1 MRHLSKETI
10 EGSEVPIPTLRRSRV
25 LNRPE
30 QGVIDSGDGQTRV
43 GVLRSVRVSSDP
55 GESRVEKEPG
65 RYQPGNKEDFNRLYK
80 ATYPRIFATLFMIL
94 KDRSAAEDAT
104 QEAFLR
110 AFRGWHR
117 WKQDAPAEAW
127 MHRIALNVAFSHR
140 RREQLHDIGQL
151 LIRLGRPRDPDPT
164 EGVNAE
170 LRQAIRSLP
179 PKQAASLVLRH
190 LHGYSNREIAIALGI
205 PERTVASR
213 LAAAKV
219 WLRARL
225 GEQRSRGLGRHSP
238 NQVLSDDEH

>member
-1 MRHLSKETI
+1 M
-10 EGSEVPIPTLRRSRV
+10 
-25 LNRPE
+25 
-30 QGVIDSGDGQTRV
+30 
-43 GVLRSVRVSSDP
+43 SSDP
-55 GESRVEKEPG
+55 GPSRAKHQPG
-65 RYQPGNKEDFNRLYK
+65 IYQPGKKEDFDRLYK
-80 ATYPRIFATLFMIL
+80 AMYQRIFATLFMIL

-140 RREQLHDIGQL
+140 RQEQLRDIGQV

-219 WLRARL
+219 RLRARL
-225 GEQRSRGLGRHSP
+225 GDQPSGGLGTPGPR
-238 NQVLSDDEH
+238 QVPSDDEP